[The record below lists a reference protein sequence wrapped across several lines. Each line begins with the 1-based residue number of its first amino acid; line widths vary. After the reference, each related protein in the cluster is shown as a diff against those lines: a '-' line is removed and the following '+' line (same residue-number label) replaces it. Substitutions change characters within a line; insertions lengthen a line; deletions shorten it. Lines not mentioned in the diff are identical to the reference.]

1 MIYLDFFSGSHGHFL
16 EYVINTWLFKGP
28 RVPNIFTEH
37 GSCHQIRNDTE
48 YMAHRIVKAAHY
60 TEFDISQ
67 NTPIKLIRININQD
81 WSNWIYQIN
90 VMSRAGDIPLEKKI
104 KSTPASVRHSLSKFR
119 NEWYAKFNSTVD
131 GYRQPDNWRWADT
144 AVFEFGM
151 ESLFD
156 LVEFYNELYCL
167 AEFLEITFVP
177 DQELSDLLEEFYTR
191 NQGWQ
196 HYKEC
201 KQLVHAVIAGNNI
214 EFSSNV
220 ISQAL
225 INSLLSK
232 SIGIFDGE
240 LFDNDSY
247 PTTTGQIWNILD
259 RHLKTFDQRF

>member
-16 EYVINTWLFKGP
+16 EYVINTWIFKGP
-28 RVPNIFTEH
+28 RVPDIFTEH
-37 GSCHQIRNDTE
+37 GACHQIRKDTA
-48 YMAHRIVKAAHY
+48 YMAHRIVEAAHY
-60 TEFDISQ
+60 TEFNISQ
-67 NTPIKLIRININQD
+67 NTPTKVIRINISQD
-81 WSNWIYQIN
+81 WANWIYQIN

-104 KSTPASVRHSLSKFR
+104 KLISESVRRSPAKLR

-131 GYRQPDNWRWADT
+131 GYPLPDNWSWIDLPA
-144 AVFEFGM
+144 FEFCM

-156 LVEFYNELYCL
+156 LVEFYNELYRL

-177 DQELSDLLEEFYTR
+177 DQELSDLSEEFLTR

-201 KQLVHAVIAGNNI
+201 KHLVHAAIVGNNI
-214 EFSSNV
+214 EFFSTEM
-220 ISQAL
+220 SQAL

-232 SIGIFDGE
+232 SVGIFDGE

-247 PTTTGQIWNILD
+247 PSNTCQLWNMVD
-259 RHLKTFDQRF
+259 QHLKTFDQKF

>member
-1 MIYLDFFSGSHGHFL
+1 
-16 EYVINTWLFKGP
+16 
-28 RVPNIFTEH
+28 
-37 GSCHQIRNDTE
+37 
-48 YMAHRIVKAAHY
+48 MAHRIVEAAHY
-60 TEFDISQ
+60 TEFGVSQ
-67 NTPIKLIRININQD
+67 NTPTKLIRININQD
-81 WSNWIYQIN
+81 WANWIYQIN

-104 KSTPASVRHSLSKFR
+104 KLTTESVRHSPAKFR

-131 GYRQPDNWRWADT
+131 GYPLPNNWRWPDA
-144 AVFEFGM
+144 AVVEFGM

-177 DQELSDLLEEFYTR
+177 DQELSDLSEGFLTR

-196 HYKEC
+196 YYKEC
-201 KQLVHAVIAGNNI
+201 KNLVCAAIAGNNI
-214 EFSSNV
+214 EFVSNE

-232 SIGIFDGE
+232 SVGIFDGE

-247 PTTTGQIWNILD
+247 PTTTCQIWNKVD
-259 RHLKTFDQRF
+259 QHLKTFDQRF